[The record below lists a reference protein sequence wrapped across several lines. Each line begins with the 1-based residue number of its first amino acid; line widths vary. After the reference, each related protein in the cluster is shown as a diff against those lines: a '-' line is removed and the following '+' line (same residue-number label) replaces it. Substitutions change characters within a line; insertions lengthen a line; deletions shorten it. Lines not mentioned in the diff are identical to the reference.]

1 MSTVLKGRA
10 VYIELPNGVVLGTT
24 SNTLTISPEF
34 ESFFTKDQPDEQY
47 AFKSAPGTIDLN
59 ALVVVKESSEEGVTV
74 EDVLDMAVTGQSV
87 KVSVIGLGGTA
98 SKKRTCQA
106 RVTSFSEDTPAD
118 GNATFSATL
127 SFPSLTV
134 ES

>member
-1 MSTVLKGRA
+1 MSTIVKGRA
-10 VYIELPNGVVLGTT
+10 VYIELPEGVVLGTT

-34 ESFFTKDQPDEQY
+34 ESFFTKDQPDERY
-47 AFKSAPGTIDLN
+47 AFKNAPGTIDLN
-59 ALVVVKESSEEGVTV
+59 ALVVIKEASENGVTV
-74 EDVLDMAVTGQSV
+74 EDILDMAIAGQIV
-87 KVSVIGLGGTA
+87 KVTVVGIGGTA
-98 SKKRTCQA
+98 SKKRSCQA
-106 RVTSFSEDTPAD
+106 RITSFSEDTPAD

>member
-1 MSTVLKGRA
+1 MSTIVKGRA
-10 VYIELPNGVVLGTT
+10 VYIELPEGVVLGTT

-59 ALVVVKESSEEGVTV
+59 ALVVIKEASEDGVTV
-74 EDVLDMAVTGQSV
+74 EDILDMATAGQSV
-87 KVSVIGLGGTA
+87 KVTVVGIGGTA
-98 SKKRTCQA
+98 SKKRSCQA
-106 RVTSFSEDTPAD
+106 RITSFSEDTPAD

-127 SFPSLTV
+127 SFPSLTK

>member
-1 MSTVLKGRA
+1 MSTIVKGRA
-10 VYIELPNGVVLGTT
+10 VYIELPEGVVLGTT

-47 AFKSAPGTIDLN
+47 AFKNAPGTIDLN
-59 ALVVVKESSEEGVTV
+59 ALVVIKEASENGVTV
-74 EDVLDMAVTGQSV
+74 EDILDMAIAGQIV
-87 KVSVIGLGGTA
+87 KVTVVGIGGAA
-98 SKKRTCQA
+98 SKKRSCQA
-106 RVTSFSEDTPAD
+106 RITSFSEDTPAD

>member
-1 MSTVLKGRA
+1 MSTTVKGRA
-10 VYIELPNGVVLGTT
+10 VYIELPEGVVLGTT

-59 ALVVVKESSEEGVTV
+59 ALVVIKEASENGVTV
-74 EDVLDMAVTGQSV
+74 EDILDMAIAGQSV
-87 KVSVIGLGGTA
+87 KVTVVGIGGTA
-98 SKKRTCQA
+98 SKKRSCQA
-106 RVTSFSEDTPAD
+106 RITSFSEDTPAD